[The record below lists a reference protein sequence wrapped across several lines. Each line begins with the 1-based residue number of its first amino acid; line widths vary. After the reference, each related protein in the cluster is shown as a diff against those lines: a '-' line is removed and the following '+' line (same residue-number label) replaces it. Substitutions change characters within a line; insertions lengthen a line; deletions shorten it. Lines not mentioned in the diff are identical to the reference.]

1 MAGNRRITRGLL
13 LLIGGAILFFGACSN
28 KLVTALFEKVSLAE
42 TDPPVPGD
50 GGEINPDD
58 VRAAA
63 VTLSWEKATDE
74 FVDQTALAYK
84 VVYSTSD
91 NIDTAAKAE
100 KNGTVGIDWTADIAS
115 GDVAGLT
122 IVTEY
127 YFNVL
132 VRDIAG
138 NIGCYGGAE
147 AKTIDD
153 TKQPIPAGDIEISEV
168 GTDGFTV
175 SWEKAK
181 DDEEVTPQDKL
192 EYLVVYSTDD
202 SEIQDAV
209 EAEQYG
215 THAGTWEQDIDTK
228 TITTME
234 DYVTYYVNVLVRDEV
249 KNTAAY
255 KESDLPSQQTVK
267 VPRIYWAEEGNSR
280 IRRARLDGSEI
291 ETVVNT
297 NFNGESNSRPQSITM
312 DTEKRIIYWTDS
324 NFDRICCSNLDGSG
338 KRKII
343 SSGLDNP
350 FGITIDPDAD
360 VLYWTDYSAHYI
372 YSASVNEEEADGLSF
387 QREDTEADWFPYGI
401 AISPEEDEIYWVE
414 THTSFENS
422 RIRQADIDGLTV
434 SNVSTFKDTD
444 LEAPRG
450 ITYVWDDTSKWIYW
464 TDTQSDE
471 IWRITKDKLNDD
483 RIVISTQSPQGVAV
497 NMSELELYFSDK
509 TTDIIYKLSTEL
521 TNEDPSDDEFITL
534 VGTDNPVGLFLDLNN

>member
-249 KNTAAY
+249 GNMKEYTESPPDRQTIKIPRFFWTQQVNEKVRAAVLSNNSTDLDIDTADNA
-255 KESDLPSQQTVK
+255 LPTGIAVDGEDR
-267 VPRIYWAEEGNSR
+267 RIYWSDQNTKSIFSMEFNGTGVRTVIENIGQPYDILLSPEDDFLYWIDFSAKKIGKASR
-280 IRRARLDGSEI
+280 YTENGDASSGSFDLITSDGGYIPFSLAYDSDVTPNKIYWTEIGSTGRVRRADVDGSNI
-291 ETVVNT
+291 EDLRDLGSAAEPFGIALTNGWVYWTNTKPGSQSINKLTTSNT
-297 NFNGESNSRPQSITM
+297 NFGTIINSGL
-312 DTEKRIIYWTDS
+312 DTPSGIAVTADNNEILWTDS
-324 NFDRICCSNLDGSG
+324 GTDFIYRAPTSV
-338 KRKII
+338 
-343 SSGLDNP
+343 SSGN
-350 FGITIDPDAD
+350 GGT
-360 VLYWTDYSAHYI
+360 YQ
-372 YSASVNEEEADGLSF
+372 LSINTNSGTPTF
-387 QREDTEADWFPYGI
+387 I
-401 AISPEEDEIYWVE
+401 AIDE
-414 THTSFENS
+414 
-422 RIRQADIDGLTV
+422 
-434 SNVSTFKDTD
+434 
-444 LEAPRG
+444 
-450 ITYVWDDTSKWIYW
+450 
-464 TDTQSDE
+464 
-471 IWRITKDKLNDD
+471 
-483 RIVISTQSPQGVAV
+483 
-497 NMSELELYFSDK
+497 
-509 TTDIIYKLSTEL
+509 
-521 TNEDPSDDEFITL
+521 
-534 VGTDNPVGLFLDLNN
+534 